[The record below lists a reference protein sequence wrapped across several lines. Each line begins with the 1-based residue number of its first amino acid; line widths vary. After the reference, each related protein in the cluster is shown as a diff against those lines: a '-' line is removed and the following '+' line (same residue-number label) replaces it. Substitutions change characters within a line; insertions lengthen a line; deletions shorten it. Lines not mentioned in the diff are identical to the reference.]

1 MATPF
6 RTGRKAE
13 VLWAL
18 PFVVDLAKDVLS
30 EQEYVAAEKTA
41 IDLVRSS
48 QTRDEAVKRLKT
60 LLAPPPKQPLAE
72 VQDVIVE
79 LPRWTR
85 DPVRLLGDYIELL
98 VRAWSFEL
106 TGDAVSQD
114 RSLGMNVRR
123 MEPKKFGAPED
134 LVDQLKRYNSFLYSP
149 GKHDFTSPKGQAHRF
164 TSREVVLIA
173 FVTMKL
179 AERIKELSSAARLQ
193 SDFM

>member
-30 EQEYVAAEKTA
+30 EEEYMKAEKTA

-48 QTRDEAVKRLKT
+48 QVHDEALKQLST
-60 LLAPPPKQPLAE
+60 LVAPPPKRPLADA
-72 VQDVIVE
+72 QKALMD

-85 DPVRLLGDYIELL
+85 DAVRFLGDYIDLL
-98 VRAWSFEL
+98 VRAWCFEL
-106 TGDAVSQD
+106 TGEAAAQD
-114 RSLGMNVRR
+114 RSLGINVRR
-123 MEPKKFGAPED
+123 MEPKKFGAPAD
-134 LVDQLKRYNSFLYSP
+134 LIEYLKRYSSFLYAP
-149 GKHDFTSPKGQAHRF
+149 GKHDFTSSKGQAHRF

-173 FVTMKL
+173 FITMKL
-179 AERIKELSSAARLQ
+179 AERVKELSSGARLQ
-193 SDFM
+193 SLLM